1 MAQAQRQSRH
11 PMAQGFRGNE
21 PQFDRSQ
28 RDQRRSEMLDESR
41 IFQTKRDFRGRPLA
55 RVRFAAKQ
63 R

>member
-1 MAQAQRQSRH
+1 
-11 PMAQGFRGNE
+11 MAQGFRGNE